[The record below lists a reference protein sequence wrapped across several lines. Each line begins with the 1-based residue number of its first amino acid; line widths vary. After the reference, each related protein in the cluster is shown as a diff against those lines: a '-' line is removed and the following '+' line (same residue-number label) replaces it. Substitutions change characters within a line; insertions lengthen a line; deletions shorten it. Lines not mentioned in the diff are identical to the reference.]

1 MPAVPSFMLKKLYVR
16 GSLKNTATGFK
27 LTLKNILAPG
37 TIIGLDS
44 LKVDGYEVA
53 LENIRVRSGS
63 GTDVAASAITT
74 QSPVAFPLNSTATIQ
89 VVGEPLTSGCH
100 DILIAVNTKEVGL
113 LEIPVADSIAGCW

>member
-16 GSLKNTATGFK
+16 GSLKNTAAGFE

-37 TIIGLDS
+37 TIIGLNS
-44 LKVDGYEVA
+44 LKVDGHEVA

-63 GTDVAASAITT
+63 GTDVVVSAITA
-74 QSPVAFPLNSTATIQ
+74 QSPVAFPFHSTATIR
-89 VVGEPLTSGCH
+89 VVGEPLASGSH

-113 LEIPVADSIAGCW
+113 LEIPVADFIAG

>member
-16 GSLKNTATGFK
+16 GSLKNTAAGFE

-37 TIIGLDS
+37 TITGLDS
-44 LKVDGYEVA
+44 LKVDGHEVA
-53 LENIRVRSGS
+53 LENIRVLSGS
-63 GTDVAASAITT
+63 GTDMAATAITA

-89 VVGEPLTSGCH
+89 VVGELLAPGCH

-113 LEIPVADSIAGCW
+113 LEIPVADSIAG